1 MYIYICHEDIDI
13 HVHLA
18 ATLPRC
24 ARTLCTRAVELRCLA
39 APSAAIFFS
48 HHPTTKKHQIS
59 YRCIGPKGPSA
70 GGS

>member
-24 ARTLCTRAVELRCLA
+24 ARTLCTRAAELRCLA
-39 APSAAIFFS
+39 APSAAIFFM
-48 HHPTTKKHQIS
+48 P
-59 YRCIGPKGPSA
+59 PSA
-70 GGS
+70 RKRTKPQAKRSSP